1 MFLRMHFVLIRMNPS
16 MQCDPEFFRAREA
29 NIDNGNKFVSAGYL
43 KPSNTRNC
51 EFFRT
56 RGTTIEHGYNFV
68 SAGHLK
74 PSMNSKNMN
83 PRIL

>member
-43 KPSNTRNC
+43 KPSNNANSSGQ
-51 EFFRT
+51 EEPLLSMV
-56 RGTTIEHGYNFV
+56 TILLV
-68 SAGHLK
+68 LA
-74 PSMNSKNMN
+74 
-83 PRIL
+83 I